1 MSWLHVNTPIE
12 LFWWHFNV
20 VRKKHAERT
29 PCLHST
35 GVHSFNTDTPE
46 RHPENTR
53 DLVFKKGKGG
63 GLKMGDTRDACAI
76 YEHSDFSTFSLPDT
90 ITSWVVIFILPINS
104 ALNPIIYTLTTRP
117 FKEMI
122 YQLWY
127 NYRQRRSV
135 DRKETPKAFAPS
147 FIWVEMWPVQ
157 EMPAEFMKP
166 AVFTDPCNLSLVS
179 QSSRLNSYS

>member
-1 MSWLHVNTPIE
+1 MPL
-12 LFWWHFNV
+12 
-20 VRKKHAERT
+20 
-29 PCLHST
+29 
-35 GVHSFNTDTPE
+35 NTDTPE

-53 DLVFKKGKGG
+53 DLVFKKRKGG
-63 GLKMGDTRDACAI
+63 AEDGRHKRSLCHLWTLR
-76 YEHSDFSTFSLPDT
+76 YFFTFSLPDT

-122 YQLWY
+122 HQLWY

-157 EMPAEFMKP
+157 EMPTEFMKP
-166 AVFTDPCNLSLVS
+166 AVFTDPCDLSLVS